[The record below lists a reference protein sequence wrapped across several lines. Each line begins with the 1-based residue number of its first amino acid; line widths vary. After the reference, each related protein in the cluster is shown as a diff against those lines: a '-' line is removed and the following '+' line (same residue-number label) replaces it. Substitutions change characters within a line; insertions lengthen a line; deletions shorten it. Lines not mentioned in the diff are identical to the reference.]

1 VHRLKAIACLF
12 FLMAMLYLPGCGNRH
27 YTISWS
33 DEIVYVVVYTN
44 SLKRES
50 EIVYLDQKG
59 NEIESVRLP
68 VQGIFDMERTA
79 VDGREI
85 VMPGRFDR
93 RIVRMKGNELILE
106 ESDHYYPYLYKSNG
120 KNEVT
125 IYNSNDMGDF
135 NYMTY
140 EFRENGRVIRSYPF
154 RGFPWSLTMDE
165 SKVYVHYL
173 RGSRENEI
181 AHIGIFDFKGNH
193 LRSFPLAISGKVGDM
208 KTVDGKLM
216 IASYFNGKE
225 NILDRH
231 LIVIGLDDNMK
242 INYLPLDFPGPNILL
257 ITPEEI
263 IVTHD
268 LSDKQSAVSVLDR
281 KTLKVKRKHTFDHWI
296 YRAHVIGNRLYTLHQ
311 INYSPEG
318 QINVYDLT
326 TFQRLQTIHL
336 PRKGEMMIQNFI
348 VYRK

>member
-1 VHRLKAIACLF
+1 MIMVNKRT
-12 FLMAMLYLPGCGNRH
+12 LYLILMGCLLFLAGCSKDH
-27 YTISWS
+27 YSIAWN
-33 DEIVYVVVYTN
+33 DGIAYAIVYTD
-44 SLKRES
+44 SLKEES
-50 EIVYLDQKG
+50 EIVFLNEKG
-59 NEIESVRLP
+59 DEIDSIRIP
-68 VQGIFDMERTA
+68 VQGIFDVETTTSK
-79 VDGREI
+79 EI

-93 RIVRMKGNELILE
+93 KIVRMKENELSLE
-106 ESDHYYPYLYKSNG
+106 KTDHYYPYLYANKRDH
-120 KNEVT
+120 EV
-125 IYNSNDMGDF
+125 IVFNSNDMGDF

-140 EFRENGRVIRSYPF
+140 EFKKNGKVIRSYPF
-154 RGFPWSLTMDE
+154 KGFPWKLAMDD

-173 RGSRENEI
+173 LGSPAKEV
-181 AHIGIFDFKGNH
+181 AYIGVFDFMGNH
-193 LRSFPLAISGKVGDM
+193 LESFPLRISGKIGDM
-208 KTVDGKLM
+208 KIVDKKLL
-216 IASYFNGKE
+216 ITAYSNEKE
-225 NILDRH
+225 QQDRH
-231 LIVIGLDDNMK
+231 LIVMDLDGHGK
-242 INYLPLDFPGPNILL
+242 ANYLPLDFPGPNILL

-263 IVTHD
+263 LVTHD